1 MLKVVMQHSTCGLHK
16 YCLIGPS
23 VQNLIKMLHLSSQKR
38 DFVEVRTAGTVKNR
52 QRKPNII
59 SQFLRNSL
67 GRSHFNS
74 IERSHFNH
82 KFCFFQSSIFK
93 LQKDMHYFEDVI
105 ISINQK
111 TLFAYFCK
119 KEWFLKNGTQ

>member
-111 TLFAYFCK
+111 KHCL
-119 KEWFLKNGTQ
+119 LISVRKNDF